1 MQANRAHTQTHK
13 HAHTRAHTHAHIRHA
28 RTHTRTHP
36 RAHTTRAR
44 ARTHGPCGQT
54 SHVRAHTP
62 PAMMPLKANLAR
74 ARTHTHTR
82 ARTHTPTRAHHTQWC
97 WRDRRQFK
105 YLQRPQNRERRCYL
119 PRSGSCVY
127 VRAVCEYVHAHV
139 LKCVHAWVGR
149 WLAQGW
155 HCTVS
160 LVVVD
165 KLQCET
171 GQIFLKYQILRYINT
186 HTTHFN
192 THMPALANNTCHQAT
207 LLQRRVPVR
216 HQNQFLLLWRVVVVA
231 ALLDLRPEATHLPS

>member
-1 MQANRAHTQTHK
+1 MLTRALQANRAHAQTHK

-36 RAHTTRAR
+36 CAHTHARTPHARAHAHMALAGKPRTCAHTHAHTRTHAHTH
-44 ARTHGPCGQT
+44 ARTPHPVVLAGQT
-54 SHVRAHTP
+54 AVQIPATPSKPRTAVLPSQVRVV
-62 PAMMPLKANLAR
+62 
-74 ARTHTHTR
+74 
-82 ARTHTPTRAHHTQWC
+82 C
-97 WRDRRQFK
+97 
-105 YLQRPQNRERRCYL
+105 
-119 PRSGSCVY
+119 
-127 VRAVCEYVHAHV
+127 VCEYVHAHV